1 MIDSGDNE
9 SLQNDAMVNSE
20 ESERESNHE
29 SPLQSDIER
38 ENLENVV
45 QVKIPLKK
53 TILIL
58 TFYFKALVNGP
69 QLFYRDYKGH

>member
-9 SLQNDAMVNSE
+9 SLQNDAMENSE

-45 QVKIPLKK
+45 QVKIPLKNNSN
-53 TILIL
+53 
-58 TFYFKALVNGP
+58 FNF
-69 QLFYRDYKGH
+69 